1 MKLIVTIL
9 AALAALSSCGN
20 TSKTQ
25 QGSEP
30 EVSIP
35 ADTIRFNADSAF
47 AFVARQVAFGPR
59 VPGTEAH
66 RRCAEWILKR
76 LSASADTII
85 TQNALLTAF
94 NGDELPATNIM
105 AMYNP
110 EATSRVLLA
119 AHYDSRPWADNS
131 NNKELRLEP
140 VLGAN
145 DGASG
150 VAVLLEYARLL
161 KDWRPEIGIDLL
173 FVDAEDYGTNEG
185 WGNNNETW
193 CLGTQYWVE
202 NTPYTDANR
211 PRYGIV
217 LDMVGGTGA
226 RFHREYFSNVNAHA
240 VVDKV
245 WGQAARSGL
254 SHIFYNEIGGSLVDD
269 HLFINR
275 AGIPCIDIVECNNPH
290 TGSFPPTWHT
300 EHDDMAAISPATLR
314 AVGQTVLDVIATERP

>member
-1 MKLIVTIL
+1 MKLSVFII
-9 AALAALSSCGN
+9 AAVAALSACGN
-20 TSKTQ
+20 TAKTQ
-25 QGSEP
+25 SP
-30 EVSIP
+30 TTEVSSP
-35 ADTIRFNADSAF
+35 SDTIRFNADSAY
-47 AFVARQVAFGPR
+47 AYVARQVAFGPR

-66 RRCAEWILKR
+66 RRCAEWIVHR
-76 LSASADTII
+76 LAASADTII

-110 EATSRVLLA
+110 EATTRVLLA
-119 AHYDSRPWADNS
+119 AHYDTRPWADNS
-131 NNKELRLEP
+131 DNKEKRLEP

-150 VAVLLEYARLL
+150 VGVLLEYARLL
-161 KDWRPEIGIDLL
+161 KNWRPEIGVDLL
-173 FVDAEDYGTNEG
+173 FVDAEDYGTSEG

-193 CLGTQYWVE
+193 CLGTQYWIE
-202 NTPYTDANR
+202 HMPYTNANR
-211 PRYGIV
+211 PRYGV
-217 LDMVGGTGA
+217 VFDMVGGTGA
-226 RFHREYFSNVNAHA
+226 RFHREYFSNTNAHSI
-240 VVDKV
+240 VDKV

-269 HLFINR
+269 HIFINR

-300 EHDDMAAISPATLR
+300 EHDDMAAISASTLR
-314 AVGQTVLDVIATERP
+314 AVGQTVLDVISAERP